1 MAEDKRRFSRIFFN
15 VQAKLTAGEAVYSI
29 DRIANLSIGGCL
41 LEIEDE
47 LPLGS
52 NCKFT
57 ILLPGKVPGVDVLG
71 EIARTGNGEVSL
83 RFTAIEHENLFHLQ
97 NIIRYNAED
106 PDVIE
111 GEIIAHPG
119 LK

>member
-1 MAEDKRRFSRIFFN
+1 MTDEKRRFSRIFFN
-15 VQAKLTAGEAVYSI
+15 VKAKLTVGEAVYSI

-41 LEIEDE
+41 LEIGDE
-47 LPLGS
+47 LPLGG

-57 ILLPGKVPGVDVLG
+57 VLLPGKVPGVDVHG
-71 EIARTGNGEVSL
+71 EIVRTGNGEVSL
-83 RFTAIEHENLFHLQ
+83 KFTTIEHENLYHLQ

-106 PDVIE
+106 PDVVE
-111 GEIIAHPG
+111 DEISVHPG